1 MFERVLRGFREK
13 VRTGQYVMTVH
24 AEEELD
30 AEGLAV
36 FDIESAILNGRIFE
50 RQRDRKTREAK
61 YLVRGKGLDDEPV
74 VAVVKLG
81 PTGKMV
87 IVTVYRD

>member
-1 MFERVLRGFREK
+1 MFERVLRRLREK
-13 VRTGQYVMTVH
+13 VRVGLYVMTAH
-24 AEEELD
+24 AEEEMD

-36 FDIESAILNGRIFE
+36 FDVESAILNGRISE
-50 RQRDRKTREAK
+50 RQRDRETREAK
-61 YLVRGKGLDDEPV
+61 YVLRGRALDDDAIEV
-74 VAVVKLG
+74 VAKLS